1 MGRMKGKISSAWSVN
16 RMFNSGGLYTKG
28 QKLTLKKAHSLF
40 QRWKIRD
47 RS

>member
-1 MGRMKGKISSAWSVN
+1 MGRMKGKITSACCQ
-16 RMFNSGGLYTKG
+16 RMFNSAGIYTKG